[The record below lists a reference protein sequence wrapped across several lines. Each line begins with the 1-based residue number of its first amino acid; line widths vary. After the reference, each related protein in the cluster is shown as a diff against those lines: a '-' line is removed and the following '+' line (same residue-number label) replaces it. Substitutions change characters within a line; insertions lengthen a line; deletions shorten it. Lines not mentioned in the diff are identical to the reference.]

1 MHRPAGLPALS
12 ARPGTFLR
20 PWRMSDL
27 ELVREAAQ
35 DDYIPA
41 ITTVPSPYTEDRGA
55 AFIRRQWKRT
65 AAKTG
70 CPFVIVD
77 AGRPVGAV
85 GLWLTGLEQGRATAG
100 YWVAASGRGRGAAAA
115 ALATVADWALC
126 ALAVPRLE
134 LSVEPWNTASVRT
147 AERAGFRRQ
156 GLRPGSRTI
165 RGAPRDM
172 LAYSRPPPHDL

>member
-1 MHRPAGLPALS
+1 MHRPVGLPVLS
-12 ARPGTFLR
+12 ARRGTFLR

-41 ITTVPSPYTEDRGA
+41 ITTVPSPFTEHQGA
-55 AFIRRQWKRT
+55 AFIRRQWERT
-65 AAKTG
+65 AAKNG

-85 GLWLTGLEQGRATAG
+85 GLWLNEADQGRATAG
-100 YWVAASGRGRGAAAA
+100 YWVAPSGRGRGAAAS
-115 ALATVADWALC
+115 ALATVADWALG

-134 LSVEPWNTASVRT
+134 LYVEPWNTASVRT
-147 AERAGFRRQ
+147 AEHAGFRRQ
-156 GLRPGSRTI
+156 GLRPRSRTV

-172 LAYSRPPPHDL
+172 LVYSLPVPRDL